1 MLCSVSSLFNVL
13 DEEVFGSVSDKRRPE
28 DRELLVGFQ
37 ATEALGRLLNR
48 PGLIGGSN
56 S

>member
-1 MLCSVSSLFNVL
+1 MEMEKWLDFGAALFAIIAA
-13 DEEVFGSVSDKRRPE
+13 
-28 DRELLVGFQ
+28 GF
-37 ATEALGRLLNR
+37 LNR